1 MLALVLF
8 LFGVVFMPIIA
19 VLFLIY
25 IVLGKLS
32 YTWFLEVFVNDVAE
46 AGIPAPQATV
56 KKVLMFH
63 RPSNQSHENVDL
75 LRPEID
81 HPHTCRF
88 VAEARGSFTR
98 RRRKP
103 RLSSRGGMRT
113 GVLRSLREGGH
124 ASADSAEDTKGPRL

>member
-19 VLFLIY
+19 VLFLTY

-32 YTWFLEVFVNDVAE
+32 YTWFLEVVVNDVAE

-81 HPHTCRF
+81 HPDTCRF
-88 VAEARGSFTR
+88 VAEAISQSQARVGTL
-98 RRRKP
+98 KP
-103 RLSSRGGMRT
+103 TTTSLLSGES
-113 GVLRSLREGGH
+113 
-124 ASADSAEDTKGPRL
+124 SADTVQLAAHQP